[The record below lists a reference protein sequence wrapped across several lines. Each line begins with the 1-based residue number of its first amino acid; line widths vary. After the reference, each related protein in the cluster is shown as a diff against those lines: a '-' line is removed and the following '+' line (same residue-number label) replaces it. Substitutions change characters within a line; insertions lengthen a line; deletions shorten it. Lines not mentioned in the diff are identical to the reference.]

1 MKLYSLM
8 MWTLLLRTFQPPQ
21 WHVLDW
27 IQWMRTRSYWTRSA
41 VWQAATGHSTA
52 HHNTE
57 TAKQHWSVTCAETE
71 MSQDPAVAATVCE
84 HLVRLKSLISALNNK
99 PARGEIQHKREPGNK
114 KVVPQCYFASTKK
127 ETKRKPEC
135 WCCKRHCH
143 RRNTPQTWPEAE
155 GLFPC
160 TKRRANQ
167 RLASLSNQT
176 EVVSQG
182 TAGTDHDYHVMLLQM
197 KYCALHSV
205 VDFAAIYT
213 VYLFTLYA
221 SPLILFV
228 YPMHWID
235 PLISFFRRSV
245 SQSVCLLTDRL
256 SNDYVRNSLPIFTK
270 FCMRLRNVVAST
282 PIVCDTNRK

>member
-1 MKLYSLM
+1 
-8 MWTLLLRTFQPPQ
+8 
-21 WHVLDW
+21 
-27 IQWMRTRSYWTRSA
+27 
-41 VWQAATGHSTA
+41 
-52 HHNTE
+52 
-57 TAKQHWSVTCAETE
+57 

-143 RRNTPQTWPEAE
+143 RRNTPQTCPEAE

-197 KYCALHSV
+197 KYGALHSV

-221 SPLILFV
+221 SALILFSSLFP
-228 YPMHWID
+228 YLSFPFKID
-235 PLISFFRRSV
+235 SLHFQARGHKRRPNLGFFSYFSLFSV
-245 SQSVCLLTDRL
+245 AVFLC
-256 SNDYVRNSLPIFTK
+256 F
-270 FCMRLRNVVAST
+270 
-282 PIVCDTNRK
+282 

>member
-57 TAKQHWSVTCAETE
+57 TAKQHCSVTCAEME

-99 PARGEIQHKREPGNK
+99 PARGEIQHKREPGN
-114 KVVPQCYFASTKK
+114 KK

-213 VYLFTLYA
+213 VYLFTSYA
-221 SPLILFV
+221 SPLILFSSLFP
-228 YPMHWID
+228 YLSFPFKID
-235 PLISFFRRSV
+235 SLHFQARGHKRRPNPGFFSNNHSSAKKWKQQNWTEQLMQNMLLI
-245 SQSVCLLTDRL
+245 
-256 SNDYVRNSLPIFTK
+256 
-270 FCMRLRNVVAST
+270 
-282 PIVCDTNRK
+282 